1 MVNKLDGLNN
11 RLIIIRK
18 CLEEMEWSH
27 NGIGADC

>member
-1 MVNKLDGLNN
+1 MVNKQDGLIN

-18 CLEEMEWSH
+18 GLEMEWSH